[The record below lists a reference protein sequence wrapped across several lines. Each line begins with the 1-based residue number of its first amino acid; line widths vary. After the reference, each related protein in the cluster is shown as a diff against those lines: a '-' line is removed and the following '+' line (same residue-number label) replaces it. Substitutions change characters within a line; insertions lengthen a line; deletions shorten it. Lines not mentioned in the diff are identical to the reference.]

1 MRRHFAWA
9 MLALWSCALCTP
21 ARAHP
26 LSPAALELVE
36 EAPGRYQLSFRR
48 SSAAFSLLTLEL
60 PADCR
65 TGDTRLERTGDALTE
80 HARLTCAR
88 TLEGRRIAVR
98 GLADLSLGALVSLR
112 FRDGRSAQALLDGG
126 EPGLTVP
133 QKTTKAE
140 VFVAYLA
147 LGIEHLLTGFDHL
160 LFVAGLLAIVRGLRA
175 TLLALS
181 AFTLG
186 HSVTLCLA
194 ALSIVRMPLPPV
206 ELGIALSLLVLAHEL
221 TRPPTTSQRAGW
233 PLFSLVASLGLLH
246 GLGFA
251 GALAEVGLPAH
262 EIPLS
267 LLAFNLGVEAG
278 QVIACMALAPVLLL
292 SHKIARGDERLIRLG
307 LAYGIGTAAAF
318 WCIERTLTLFQR
330 AA

>member
-1 MRRHFAWA
+1 MPRE
-9 MLALWSCALCTP
+9 C
-21 ARAHP
+21 
-26 LSPAALELVE
+26 
-36 EAPGRYQLSFRR
+36 Q
-48 SSAAFSLLTLEL
+48 
-60 PADCR
+60 
-65 TGDTRLERTGDALTE
+65 
-80 HARLTCAR
+80 
-88 TLEGRRIAVR
+88 
-98 GLADLSLGALVSLR
+98 
-112 FRDGRSAQALLDGG
+112 AQALLDGR